1 MSDFKTILTEEQ
13 MQLNERINK
22 LQEFILSDPFKHIAE
37 IQQSLL
43 KVQLKAMQTY
53 SQCLTERASKL

>member
-1 MSDFKTILTEEQ
+1 MSDFKTRLTEDQ
-13 MQLNERINK
+13 MQLDERINK
-22 LQEFILSDPFKHIAE
+22 LQEFILSDQFKHIAE

-43 KVQLKAMQTY
+43 KIQLKAMQTY